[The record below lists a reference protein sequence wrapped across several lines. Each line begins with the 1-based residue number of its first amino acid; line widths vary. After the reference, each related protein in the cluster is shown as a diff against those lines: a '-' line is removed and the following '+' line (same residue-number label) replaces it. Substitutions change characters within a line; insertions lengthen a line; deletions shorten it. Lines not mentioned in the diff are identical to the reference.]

1 LIYLLSASTNGTACS
16 DFCLSSEVGAVMN
29 DRTVFL
35 MYHEIEA
42 VGRALC
48 EPEPGYVRYA
58 VSEIVFRRQLA
69 HLRAGGYSGISVG
82 QALAAD
88 YDEPAV
94 VITFDDGCETD
105 ALVAA
110 PLLAQFGFKA
120 TFYVIAGRVGL
131 RGYLS
136 PAQLREL
143 SVAGFEIGCH
153 SMTHSYMDELNDAQL
168 RIELAEAKD
177 RLEQITHSPVAHFSC
192 PGGRWSRSLA
202 RSAAEVG
209 YASIATSRVDTN
221 TPMTSRFNLAR
232 VAVMR
237 DMDSATFARIVRG
250 EGLTARRARAGLLN
264 AAKAILGNS
273 AYERVRA
280 RVLPQS

>member
-1 LIYLLSASTNGTACS
+1 
-16 DFCLSSEVGAVMN
+16 MN

-42 VGRALC
+42 AGRALC

-58 VSEIVFRRQLA
+58 VSEAALRHQLA
-69 HLRAGGYSGISVG
+69 HLQAGGYSGISVG

-88 YDEPAV
+88 PHEPAV

-105 ALVAA
+105 ALIAA
-110 PLLAQFGFKA
+110 PLLAEFSFKA

-143 SVAGFEIGCH
+143 SAAGFEIGCH
-153 SMTHSYMDELNDAQL
+153 SMTHSYLDELNDEQL
-168 RIELAEAKD
+168 RVELIEAKD
-177 RLEQITHSPVAHFSC
+177 RLEQITHSPIAHFSC
-192 PGGRWSRSLA
+192 P
-202 RSAAEVG
+202 VG
-209 YASIATSRVDTN
+209 YQSIATSRVGTN
-221 TPMTSRFNLAR
+221 TPTTSRFNLAR
-232 VAVMR
+232 VAIMR
-237 DMDSATFARIVRG
+237 DTDSAAFARIIRG
-250 EGLTARRARAGLLN
+250 EGLAGRRARAGLLN
-264 AAKAILGNS
+264 AAKAILGNT

-280 RVLPQS
+280 RVLP

>member
-1 LIYLLSASTNGTACS
+1 
-16 DFCLSSEVGAVMN
+16 MN

-42 VGRALC
+42 AGRALC

-58 VSEIVFRRQLA
+58 ISEATFRRQLA
-69 HLRAGGYSGISVG
+69 HLRAVGYSGISVG
-82 QALAAD
+82 QALAANQHK
-88 YDEPAV
+88 PAV
-94 VITFDDGCETD
+94 AITFDDGCETD
-105 ALVAA
+105 ALIAA
-110 PLLAQFGFKA
+110 PLLTEFGFKA
-120 TFYVIAGRVGL
+120 TFYAIAGRVGR

-143 SVAGFEIGCH
+143 CGAGFEVGCH
-153 SMTHSYMDELNDAQL
+153 SMTHSYLDELNDAQL
-168 RIELAEAKD
+168 RVELAEAKD
-177 RLEQITHSPVAHFSC
+177 RLEQIIHTRVAHFSC

-202 RSAAEVG
+202 RTAAEVG
-209 YASIATSRVDTN
+209 YESIATSRVGLN
-221 TPMTSRFNLAR
+221 TPTTSRFNLAR

-237 DMDSATFARIVRG
+237 DTDSAAFARIVRG
-250 EGLTARRARAGLLN
+250 EGMTTRRARAGLLN
-264 AAKAILGNS
+264 AAKVILGNS

>member
-1 LIYLLSASTNGTACS
+1 MG
-16 DFCLSSEVGAVMN
+16 VVMN

-42 VGRALC
+42 AGRALC
-48 EPEPGYVRYA
+48 DSEPGYVRYV
-58 VSEIVFRRQLA
+58 VSEAALRHQLA
-69 HLRAGGYSGISVG
+69 HLQAGGYSGISVG
-82 QALAAD
+82 QALAATLQH
-88 YDEPAV
+88 EPV
-94 VITFDDGCETD
+94 VAITFDDGCETD
-105 ALVAA
+105 ALIAA

-120 TFYVIAGRVGL
+120 TFYVIVGRVGL

-143 SVAGFEIGCH
+143 SAAGFEIGCH
-153 SMTHSYMDELNDAQL
+153 SMTHSYLDDLDDAQL

-177 RLEQITHSPVAHFSC
+177 RLEQIIHSPIAHFSC

-209 YASIATSRVDTN
+209 YESIATSRVGVN
-221 TPMTSRFNLAR
+221 TPTTSRFNLAR
-232 VAVMR
+232 VTVMR
-237 DMDSATFARIVRG
+237 DMDSAAFARIIRG
-250 EGLTARRARAGLLN
+250 EGLAARRARAGLLN

-280 RVLPQS
+280 RVLPQSQ